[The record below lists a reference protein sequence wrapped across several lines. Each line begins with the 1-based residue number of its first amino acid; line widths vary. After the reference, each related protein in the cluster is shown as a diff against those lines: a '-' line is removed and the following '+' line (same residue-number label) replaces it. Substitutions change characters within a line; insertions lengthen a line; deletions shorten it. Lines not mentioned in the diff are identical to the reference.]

1 MSRLSPV
8 SESNSLTL
16 IGTNLILADPSDEA
30 SAIEFAICDLIADQ
44 YRRAAEERTVSRDFF
59 ATTRWIEQGKLQN
72 HCCTCE
78 LGRHRLLRIFGLPV
92 SASTGIHAKGGS
104 R

>member
-44 YRRAAEERTVSRDFF
+44 YRRAAEERTVSRDFLLLPGGSNGESYK
-59 ATTRWIEQGKLQN
+59 TTAV
-72 HCCTCE
+72 
-78 LGRHRLLRIFGLPV
+78 PV
-92 SASTGIHAKGGS
+92 S
-104 R
+104 